1 MKKKNKIIAY
11 LIIVAM
17 LVSGIATCYAD
28 DWDQGTDGTYDYDY
42 GVSDDQTYDD
52 QIYDD
57 QIYYEEVYEPEVVE
71 EPVVQEEKKKTGK
84 KGEPELYS
92 DAAAIYCKNTG
103 EIIYS
108 KKLKSKMSPYSI
120 TKVMTALLAVQ
131 KLPLDQEVTVSAE
144 AASQEGSSM
153 ELKEGEVIKVK
164 DLLYGLLML
173 SGNDAAYALA
183 EAVSG
188 DVPSFV
194 DLMNETAKNISCKN
208 TLFSTPSGFIN
219 DVSEHYTTA
228 KDMMEILRVAFDNE
242 TVKEIAGT
250 KKHKIPATN
259 ESEERVLKN
268 KNEVLLSSDN
278 YVAGKTGYWDDYN
291 SSIVMEYN
299 KDGLGLLIVLM
310 GSQADKRLEDCN
322 ELVKY
327 ATKKVRG
334 IDVVKAGEAAGKV
347 RVKHG
352 AKTSIKAYTLTAGVA
367 YLPKEGSE
375 SLIDTKVTMNDDV
388 KAPVKKGDVVGS
400 YNIYVGDEIV
410 NKIPLVAKEDVKT
423 GWILSYIGI
432 SNNVTIVICIVL
444 LLVLALLITRLVNK
458 ANAKKRKRAA
468 RKRMAMEI
476 AKKQLEK
483 EEYDRRRGWRY

>member
-1 MKKKNKIIAY
+1 MKKKNKIISF

-28 DWDQGTDGTYDYDY
+28 DWDQGTDDVYDYDP
-42 GVSDDQTYDD
+42 GVSEDQVYEDQTYDD
-52 QIYDD
+52 QIY
-57 QIYYEEVYEPEVVE
+57 YEDTYEPEVYE

-84 KGEPELYS
+84 KGEPALYS
-92 DAAAIYCKNTG
+92 DAAAVYCKNTG
-103 EIIYS
+103 ELIYG
-108 KKLKSKMSPYSI
+108 KKTKSKMSPYSI

-144 AASQEGSSM
+144 AASQEGSTM
-153 ELKEGEVIKVK
+153 ELKEGEIVKVK
-164 DLLYGLLML
+164 DLLYGLLIL

-183 EAVSG
+183 EAAAG
-188 DVPSFV
+188 DIPSFV
-194 DLMNETAKNISCKN
+194 DLMNETAKNIGCKN
-208 TLFSTPSGFIN
+208 TLFSTPSGYSN
-219 DVSEHYTTA
+219 DNSEHYTTA
-228 KDMMEILRVAFDNE
+228 ADMIEILRVAFDNE

-250 KKHKIPATN
+250 KKYKAPATN
-259 ESEERVLKN
+259 LSEAREMKSQN
-268 KNEVLLSSDN
+268 DVLLSSDN

-291 SSIVMEYN
+291 SSIVMEYD
-299 KDGLGLLIVLM
+299 KDGLCLLIVIM
-310 GSQADKRLEDCN
+310 GSQADKRLDDCN

-334 IDVVKAGEAAGKV
+334 IKVVKAGEEAGKV

-352 AKTSIKAYTLTAGVA
+352 AKTSIKAYTLTEGVA
-367 YLPKEGSE
+367 YLPKEGSK
-375 SLIDTKVTMNDDV
+375 SLIDTKITMNDDV
-388 KAPVKKGDVVGS
+388 KAPVKKGDVVGV

-410 NKIPLVAKEDVKT
+410 NKIPLVAKEDVDT

-432 SNNVTIVICIVL
+432 SNNVTIIICIVL
-444 LLVLALLITRLVNK
+444 LLVLALLVTRLVNK
-458 ANAKKRKRAA
+458 ANAKKRKKAA